1 MPPAARVGDPT
12 NHPGIIGSPGVL
24 SVLIGGQPAAV
35 GGAVGGTLHVCALP
49 PLAGGPHPQ
58 TPLIKG
64 SATVRIGGRAA
75 ARMGDT
81 AACGATIVQGLPSVL
96 IGG

>member
-12 NHPGIIGSPGVL
+12 NHPGVIGGPGVR
-24 SVLIGGQPAAV
+24 SVLIGGRPAAV
-35 GGAVGGTLHVCALP
+35 VGTPHICALP
-49 PLAGGPHPQ
+49 PLAGPHPQ

-64 SATVRIGGRAA
+64 SVTVLIGGRAT
-75 ARMGDT
+75 ARVGDM
-81 AACGATIVQGLPSVL
+81 AACGAMITQGLRSVL

>member
-1 MPPAARVGDPT
+1 MPPAARVGDLSD
-12 NHPGIIGSPGVL
+12 HPGMIGQPGVL

-35 GGAVGGTLHVCALP
+35 VGTLHVCALP
-49 PLAGGPHPQ
+49 PLAGPHAA

-64 SATVRIGGRAA
+64 STTVRIGGRPA
-75 ARMGDT
+75 ARKGDM
-81 AACGATIVQGLPSVL
+81 AACGAMITEGMLNVL

>member
-35 GGAVGGTLHVCALP
+35 VGTLHVCALP